1 MAYDGNDRFRN
12 WGIEEYESK
21 IIRLE
26 AHNQFLKSRVIT
38 LKEQKA
44 VLTERLERRLAQMR
58 TMHF

>member
-26 AHNQFLKSRVIT
+26 AYNQFLKSRVIT

-44 VLTERLERRLAQMR
+44 VLTQRLSMR
-58 TMHF
+58 MTQIRAWL